1 LEAGSLKAEA
11 SHPRPFLELF
21 GASVI
26 LGAARVL
33 DNLTLCIDVGEH
45 SAILGPNGAGKSTLM
60 RLLTLQLYPLVERE
74 GTAMDREGAAVDRVG
89 AATEREGFPPP
100 LAEKPSELR
109 RGTPKRQ
116 RRGGGS
122 RAAEDGPPPIRLF
135 GRERWNVFELRSQMG
150 IVSAD
155 LHDRFVHGN
164 SNGVVNA
171 LDVVASGFFA
181 THGLFAHQRVTA
193 AMRAQALEALDRVG
207 AAALATRTLDTLSTG
222 EARRVLIARAL
233 VHTPNVLVLD
243 EPTRGLDLVARHAF
257 MERVRDV
264 ARQGTTILLVTHYVE
279 EIIPEIDRVVLLERG
294 RIAFDGSKREV
305 LTGPRLSQIFAGPLV
320 VHEDGGYFHVRVEGT
335 ESGTRG

>member
-11 SHPRPFLELF
+11 SQPQPFLQLF

-33 DNLTLCIDVGEH
+33 DNLTLSIDVGEH
-45 SAILGPNGAGKSTLM
+45 AAILGPNGAGKSTFM
-60 RLLTLQLYPLVERE
+60 RLLTLQQYPL
-74 GTAMDREGAAVDRVG
+74 MDRDGAAVKREG
-89 AATEREGFPPP
+89 SATERKRASMEREGFSR
-100 LAEKPSELR
+100 SE
-109 RGTPKRQ
+109 
-116 RRGGGS
+116 
-122 RAAEDGPPPIRLF
+122 EDDPPPIRLF
-135 GRERWNVFELRSQMG
+135 GRDRWNVFELRSQMG

-171 LDVVASGFFA
+171 LDAVASGFFA
-181 THGLFAHQRVTA
+181 THGVFAHQRVTA

-264 ARQGTTILLVTHYVE
+264 ARQGTKILLVTHYVE

-294 RIAFDGSKREV
+294 RIAFDGSKPEV
-305 LTGPRLSQIFAGPLV
+305 LTGPRLSQIFAGALV

-335 ESGTRG
+335 ASGIRG

>member
-1 LEAGSLKAEA
+1 MQ
-11 SHPRPFLELF
+11 PFLQLCS
-21 GASVI
+21 AAVV
-26 LGAARVL
+26 LGGVRVL
-33 DNLTLCIDVGEH
+33 DNLTLSIDVGEH
-45 SAILGPNGAGKSTLM
+45 AAILGPNGAGKSTLM
-60 RLLTLQLYPLVERE
+60 RLLTLQLYPL
-74 GTAMDREGAAVDRVG
+74 MDREG
-89 AATEREGFPPP
+89 
-100 LAEKPSELR
+100 
-109 RGTPKRQ
+109 Q
-116 RRGGGS
+116 
-122 RAAEDGPPPIRLF
+122 PPIRLF
-135 GRERWNVFELRSQMG
+135 GRDRWNVFELRSQMG

-171 LDVVASGFFA
+171 LDAVASGFLA
-181 THGLFAHQRVTA
+181 THGVFAHQRVTA

-233 VHTPNVLVLD
+233 VHTPKVLVLD

-264 ARQGTTILLVTHYVE
+264 ARQGTTILLVSHYVE

-294 RIAFDGSKREV
+294 RIAFDGPKRDV

-320 VHEDGGYFHVRVEGT
+320 VHESAGYFHVRVEGT
-335 ESGTRG
+335 ESGIRG

>member
-1 LEAGSLKAEA
+1 
-11 SHPRPFLELF
+11 
-21 GASVI
+21 
-26 LGAARVL
+26 
-33 DNLTLCIDVGEH
+33 
-45 SAILGPNGAGKSTLM
+45 
-60 RLLTLQLYPLVERE
+60 
-74 GTAMDREGAAVDRVG
+74 
-89 AATEREGFPPP
+89 
-100 LAEKPSELR
+100 
-109 RGTPKRQ
+109 
-116 RRGGGS
+116 
-122 RAAEDGPPPIRLF
+122 
-135 GRERWNVFELRSQMG
+135 MG

-171 LDVVASGFFA
+171 LDAVASGFFA
-181 THGLFAHQRVTA
+181 THGVFAHQRVTA
-193 AMRAQALEALDRVG
+193 AMRTQALEALDRVG

-233 VHTPNVLVLD
+233 VHTPKVLVLD

-305 LTGPRLSQIFAGPLV
+305 LTGPRLSQIFAGALV
-320 VHEDGGYFHVRVEGT
+320 VHEAAGYFHVRVEGT
-335 ESGTRG
+335 DA

>member
-1 LEAGSLKAEA
+1 V
-11 SHPRPFLELF
+11 PPFLQLF

-33 DNLTLCIDVGEH
+33 DNLTLSIDVGEH
-45 SAILGPNGAGKSTLM
+45 AAILGPNGAGKSTLM
-60 RLLTLQLYPLVERE
+60 RLLTLQLYPLMDRE
-74 GTAMDREGAAVDRVG
+74 GTAMDREG
-89 AATEREGFPPP
+89 F
-100 LAEKPSELR
+100 
-109 RGTPKRQ
+109 
-116 RRGGGS
+116 S
-122 RAAEDGPPPIRLF
+122 RADEDGPPPIRLF
-135 GRERWNVFELRSQMG
+135 GRDRWNVFELRSQMG

-171 LDVVASGFFA
+171 LDAVASGFFA
-181 THGLFAHQRVTA
+181 THGVFAHQRVTA

-233 VHTPNVLVLD
+233 VHTPKVLVLD

-294 RIAFDGSKREV
+294 RIACDGSKRDV

-320 VHEDGGYFHVRVEGT
+320 VHESAGYFHVRVEGT
-335 ESGTRG
+335 ASGIRG